1 MTEIVSTHKKW
12 AFFPLFRRH
21 RTHFNWRLALFFPS
35 LFYFSC
41 VVAKWFNSLIQF
53 EHFSVCREKQ
63 VTRSSKTRLMTWLLS
78 RPSFNKSSLLSTVQL
93 IREISTRP
101 FWGGSSP
108 LFRDFGKS
116 LTWIEDDT
124 THLAGEGS
132 GDNTRAHA
140 F

>member
-1 MTEIVSTHKKW
+1 MTKW
-12 AFFPLFRRH
+12 
-21 RTHFNWRLALFFPS
+21 HFVRFSDDSEHILIGDLRFSF
-35 LFYFSC
+35 LLYFIFIFLC
-41 VVAKWFNSLIQF
+41 VVAKWFNILIQF
-53 EHFSVCREKQ
+53 KNVSVSREKP

-93 IREISTRP
+93 IREISARP

-124 THLAGEGS
+124 THLAGKGS